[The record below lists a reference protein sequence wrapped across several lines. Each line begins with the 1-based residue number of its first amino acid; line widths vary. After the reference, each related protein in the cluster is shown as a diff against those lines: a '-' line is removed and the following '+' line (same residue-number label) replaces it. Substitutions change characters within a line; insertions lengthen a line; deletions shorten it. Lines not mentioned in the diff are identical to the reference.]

1 MRIRQKTG
9 RPDAG
14 GGTRSKARFPTPREC
29 VCPLF
34 CLLLAL
40 SASLLGAQTSD
51 EPVTISTDHPRLFLR
66 PGRLRLLKRE
76 RERKSAR
83 WQQFE
88 ALIAGNAPMPER
100 AFANALYYQIS
111 GSAAAGQ
118 QAIAAALAPG
128 SDLRQQA
135 LVFDW
140 CQDLLS
146 EAQRRDLSAR
156 LEKGIAGAAPDDAIA
171 SVRSR
176 VLAAVALFDHIPQAP
191 QRELER
197 VVRTWWEGK
206 MVPALKAGRHV
217 VPRDDA
223 YALLELLHV
232 MRDNTNLDLRE
243 SVPRFFKDFPIEHL
257 LSYYPAVYPGP
268 DGDYYIGAERQPGE
282 PDLRIAALSR
292 ASELAM
298 VAYDTNASESQ
309 VLQGWLM
316 HDKFIL
322 RGTFGAPYEFLWAN
336 PYQPGLSYYLAP
348 LVYYNPDFGRLF
360 VRSSWDD
367 SAKWFGYFDGA
378 MQLFEDGHASTVS
391 PQEAGAPI
399 AMDEAVV
406 CLGQSA
412 RKFRV
417 KLNEEDA
424 VFIVGL
430 EPRRTYQVEIDDE
443 EMFETAADPGGI
455 VALEVPRG
463 KDVGVRIK

>member
-1 MRIRQKTG
+1 M
-9 RPDAG
+9 
-14 GGTRSKARFPTPREC
+14 
-29 VCPLF
+29 
-34 CLLLAL
+34 
-40 SASLLGAQTSD
+40 
-51 EPVTISTDHPRLFLR
+51 TISTDHPRLFLR